1 MGYKAPVSDGRKG
14 RGKAALSRKIRQ
26 GYETLPYPAVDKEN
40 PVLRKWRWVPIDWI
54 NVLWQ
59 PARRTLERVLV
70 AGCGT
75 GLEAFWFQQRFP
87 STRIVGVD
95 YSDRA
100 LAIARK
106 LQRDLPRS
114 RQIHFVRADF
124 AAKNFKEIVGGEFD
138 LISCHGVL
146 TYVPEIARAL
156 QNLANCLTEDGALYL
171 GVNGSRHFST
181 TWRPALRA
189 LGLEIDRFA
198 DGPALRKALK
208 ICDALTGQKVDR
220 IAKEDA
226 EYLSSDLFGPLIANL
241 PLNRWETLCRAAGL
255 HFLGSREAHRIVR
268 QVVADDLYELL
279 LPRSRTELYELAERI
294 APSSFHWL
302 VFTAKPA
309 PNPPWQDRA
318 ELLRWRVFPSV
329 RRSTRWPK
337 ISGSPGTFRNF
348 TIKSPATNTIADIYA
363 PQWVL
368 KILQE
373 SNGIREVREILGEAS
388 SRISSRSLR
397 KYLYLLYLLA
407 FINLQPPLG
416 HSTTR
421 DSDTN
426 NRIRS

>member
-1 MGYKAPVSDGRKG
+1 VSDGRKG
-14 RGKAALSRKIRQ
+14 RGKTALSRKIRQ
-26 GYETLPYPAVDKEN
+26 AYQALPYPAVDKEN

-59 PARRTLERVLV
+59 PARHASERVLV

-87 STRIVGVD
+87 SARIVGVD

-106 LQRDLPRS
+106 LQRNLPRS

-146 TYVPEIARAL
+146 TYVPDVERAL
-156 QNLANCLTEDGALYL
+156 QNLANCLAADGALYL
-171 GVNGSRHFST
+171 GVNGSRHFSA

-208 ICDALTGQKVDR
+208 ICDALDGKKVGWM
-220 IAKEDA
+220 AKGDA
-226 EYLSSDLFGPLIANL
+226 DYLSSDLLTPLIANL
-241 PLNRWETLCRAAGL
+241 PLNRWQTLCRAAGL
-255 HFLGSREAHRIVR
+255 HLLGSKEAHRTVR
-268 QVVADDLYELL
+268 RVVADNLYELL

-294 APSSFHWL
+294 APSVFHRL

-309 PNPPWQDRA
+309 PDPPWQDRA

-337 ISGSPGTFRNF
+337 ISGSLRTFRNF

-368 KILQE
+368 KILEE

-397 KYLYLLYLLA
+397 KHLYLLYLLA
-407 FINLQPPLG
+407 FINLQPPLDY
-416 HSTTR
+416 STTR
-421 DSDTN
+421 GSDTN
-426 NRIRS
+426 NRIRG